1 MAAKSILERNERPDV
16 FNNSLDSPNFVQT
29 LSLLAQ
35 QCSNSLEYTLKP
47 DLQTCAKKKQF
58 AMQLDMMP
66 QTYRLKIGH
75 YRLKIDDRNF
85 YQQIWIIGNFIRG
98 ESISEAE

>member
-1 MAAKSILERNERPDV
+1 MLGPQNLSCAQRNERPDV
-16 FNNSLDSPNFVQT
+16 FNNSSDSPNFVQT
-29 LSLLAQ
+29 LSFMAQ

-66 QTYRLKIGH
+66 QTCYLI
-75 YRLKIDDRNF
+75 ID
-85 YQQIWIIGNFIRG
+85 
-98 ESISEAE
+98 